1 MAVRSGKRSLLET
14 GLVPDEAFFRFS
26 DLQRFDCLTHAL
38 TRRRAPGLVG
48 EQEFNFKPV
57 EGNGVADAL
66 GCRTQLAELLAIAL
80 ENTVW
85 FDPAEPGEV
94 EWVSAEDRAKGALDW
109 ETRYRGTSG
118 IVGQSGNLFL
128 CTLAN
133 DNTIVILF
141 DPRWYSLGLVSLDLA
156 RPSGTPIDQAIRL
169 MEERGEAQRDEMIG
183 LIATGVGPCCHT
195 LADSNQDE
203 TRGQTNMWDLARTT
217 MLQAGLRSGNV
228 FNARACNACKDTQF
242 FSRVIDGPSTGAGAV
257 VIGVKDDGAFGRM
270 LAARKASA
278 PIRARRRRQEPRQR
292 DPGLL
297 EEERRLNAAMR
308 CPHGEK
314 KVYVRSVILGTS
326 NGTTKPRIALRCAII
341 EHVGQAMGG
350 YNIVDKEYIERVCCG
365 DYESCIAYQEFRKRQ
380 RK

>member
-1 MAVRSGKRSLLET
+1 MAGRSGKRSPLET
-14 GLVPDEAFFRFS
+14 GLVPDGVLFSFS
-26 DLQRFDCLTHAL
+26 DLQRFACLTHAL
-38 TRRRAPGLVG
+38 THRFAPGLPD
-48 EQEFNFKPV
+48 EQEFNFRPA
-57 EGNGVADAL
+57 EGDGVVDAL
-66 GCRTQLAELLAIAL
+66 ACRTRLAEVLGIAL

-94 EWVSAEDRAKGALDW
+94 RWVSTEDRARGALDW

-133 DNTIVILF
+133 DNTIIIMF
-141 DPRWYSLGLVSLDLA
+141 DPRWYSLGLISLDPA
-156 RPSGTPIDQAIRL
+156 RPSGTPIDQAIQL
-169 MEERGEAQRDEMIG
+169 MAERGEARQDEMIG
-183 LIATGVGPCCHT
+183 LIAAGVGPCCHT
-195 LADSNQDE
+195 LADPNQGE

-217 MLQAGLRSGNV
+217 MVQAGLRSGNV

-365 DYESCIAYQEFRKRQ
+365 DYEACIAYQEFLRR
-380 RK
+380 RRD